1 MKRAQEF
8 SRLLSKTASLACWL
22 ALALA
27 TNESRADPADLT
39 ELPLESL
46 LKIEVV
52 SASKFSQKTN
62 EAPSA
67 VQIIT
72 AEEMHRHGW
81 KTLTQALT
89 SLPGIYAVNDRV
101 YDYLGA
107 RGFLVPGDYNTRF
120 LLLIDGQRNND
131 NIYQQAMF
139 GNEDWLDMANVERIE
154 YIPGAG
160 SSIYGSNAMFGVVN
174 IITRR
179 ATEKP
184 LNEIG
189 LSASELGE
197 RGIRVT
203 TRRKLDETGLTLS
216 YSHDEKSGRDQRYQ
230 IPAGAAGN
238 LLVRPDGSIATD
250 GIAHGLD
257 RYTNERFF
265 MKLDWDEL
273 SLSIISHERNNISS
287 SALYLALFDDPS
299 IKFTDGGTSINLALN
314 HALSGNLDLSWLVGY
329 TDWHYHGLYPY
340 LDPLQGHYLSN
351 EVANGQMIN
360 SDARLKLKTGQH
372 QLIAGIEIQHDL
384 LTRLQS
390 YTTPAITGNQDFNT
404 NDKKSQL
411 SLYVQD
417 EWRLTPAWLL
427 NLGLRRDQPS
437 SGAATISPRTGLI
450 WHASEAWSFK
460 LLGGRAYRNPNTY
473 ERLFTSNTAISNTN
487 LKPESTRTLEGV
499 AEWQASPAYRWQLSV
514 YQNVMNNLIS
524 LVDTGGGVMQYQ
536 NNWNVRAKGFELG
549 VENHREDGLM
559 LRASLSGS
567 HNTTSDGGWQS
578 NSPTWQVK
586 TSASQPVLNHKLI
599 VSGELQSISRRAHD
613 WGITRYS
620 IPSQTLVNLTL
631 TTPNL
636 VKGLEGQLRISNLFD
651 RSLDQPVNNGLLFPT
666 IPQYGRTLSAS
677 LLYAF

>member
-1 MKRAQEF
+1 MG
-8 SRLLSKTASLACWL
+8 
-22 ALALA
+22 
-27 TNESRADPADLT
+27 ESRADTADLT
-39 ELPLESL
+39 DLSLESL
-46 LKIEVV
+46 LQIEVV

-67 VQIIT
+67 VQLIT
-72 AEEMHRHGW
+72 AEEIRRHGW
-81 KTLTQALT
+81 QTLTQALA
-89 SLPGIYAVNDRV
+89 SLPGIYTVNDRV

-139 GNEDWLDMANVERIE
+139 GNEGWLDMANVERIE

-174 IITRR
+174 IITRH

-184 LNEIG
+184 FNEIG
-189 LSASELGE
+189 LGASQLGE
-197 RGIRVT
+197 RSIRVT

-216 YSHDEKSGRDQRYQ
+216 YSHGEKSGRDQRYQ

-238 LLVRPDGSIATD
+238 LLVRPDGTIATD

-257 RYTNERFF
+257 RYTNDRFF
-265 MKLDWDEL
+265 MKLDWDEV
-273 SLSIISHERNNISS
+273 SLSILSRERNAIPS

-299 IKFTDGGTSINLALN
+299 IKFTDGGTSLNLALN
-314 HALSGNLDLSWLVGY
+314 HAFSSSLDFSWLIGV
-329 TDWHYHGLYPY
+329 TDWYYHGLYPY
-340 LDPLQGHYLSN
+340 LDPVQGHYLSN
-351 EVANGQMIN
+351 EVAHGQMIN

-372 QLIAGIEIQHDL
+372 QLIAGMEIQHDL
-384 LTRLQS
+384 LTSLQS
-390 YTTPAITGNQDFNT
+390 YTTPAITGNQNFGT
-404 NDKKSQL
+404 NDKKGQL

-417 EWRLTPAWLL
+417 EWRFAPAWVL
-427 NLGLRRDQPS
+427 NLGLRHDKPS
-437 SGAATISPRTGLI
+437 GGAATISPRAGLI

-473 ERLFTSNTAISNTN
+473 ERLFTSNTALSNTT
-487 LKPESTRTLEGV
+487 LKPENTRTLEGV
-499 AEWQASPAYRWQLSV
+499 AEWQSSQAYRWQLSV

-536 NNWNVRAKGFELG
+536 NNWNVRAKGAELG
-549 VENHREDGLM
+549 VENHRENDLM

-567 HNTTSDGGWQS
+567 RNTTSTSGWQS
-578 NSPTWQVK
+578 NSPTWQAK
-586 TSASQPVLNHKLI
+586 TSASQPMLDNKLI

-613 WGITRYS
+613 WGATRYS
-620 IPSQTLVNLTL
+620 IPSQTLVNLSL

-636 VKGLEGQLRISNLFD
+636 VKGLEGQLRISNLFN
-651 RSLDQPVNNGLLFPT
+651 RSLDQPVNNGLLFPC
-666 IPQYGRTLSAS
+666 IPQYGRALSAS